1 MISRGWLWSTE
12 ASPITVTPISDQD
25 RISPY
30 NIKQTSDKS
39 LEKYPLGY
47 QLIQNQILQ
56 TNDIS
61 MRIVQPTELRKTQFS
76 DLRRLAS
83 KSTHAFLKIKD
94 VSTICT

>member
-1 MISRGWLWSTE
+1 MISRGWL
-12 ASPITVTPISDQD
+12 VSDQD

-56 TNDIS
+56 TNDNS
-61 MRIVQPTELRKTQFS
+61 MRMVQPTRLRKTHFS
-76 DLRRLAS
+76 EFKKAS
-83 KSTHAFLKIKD
+83 F
-94 VSTICT
+94 

>member
-30 NIKQTSDKS
+30 NIKQTGDKS
-39 LEKYPLGY
+39 LEKYPLGC

-56 TNDIS
+56 TNDNS
-61 MRIVQPTELRKTQFS
+61 MRIVQPTRLRKTHFS
-76 DLRRLAS
+76 EFKKAS
-83 KSTHAFLKIKD
+83 F
-94 VSTICT
+94 

>member
-1 MISRGWLWSTE
+1 MISWGWLWITE

-30 NIKQTSDKS
+30 NNKHTSDNN

-56 TNDIS
+56 TNDNS
-61 MRIVQPTELRKTQFS
+61 MRIVQPTKLRKTNFS
-76 DLRRLAS
+76 EFKKAC
-83 KSTHAFLKIKD
+83 F
-94 VSTICT
+94 

>member
-1 MISRGWLWSTE
+1 MISWGWLWITE

-30 NIKQTSDKS
+30 NNKHTSDNN

-56 TNDIS
+56 TNDNS
-61 MRIVQPTELRKTQFS
+61 MRMVQPTRLRKTHFS
-76 DLRRLAS
+76 EFKKAS
-83 KSTHAFLKIKD
+83 F
-94 VSTICT
+94 